1 MRNVELRH
9 LRYFIAAAQA
19 GSVVAGARAVGIV
32 QPALS
37 RQILELEAAI
47 GTPLLARKA
56 RGVELTAAGESFLRD
71 ATQLLADLQAGRD
84 RALRCA
90 AGQLGELRLGVL
102 PNYLGTAVVAD
113 VLRAFRA
120 SCPEVRVSVEP
131 MLSAEQVA
139 SIDRRQL
146 DGGIMT
152 WRKDEASHLS
162 SVVLFSDRFVLAV
175 PTSQFT
181 RRKHPKRL
189 ADVADQPFVWFDAGR
204 SSAHHRFLMEQC
216 ERAGFT
222 PRVAQTGRDIPTVLG
237 LVSAGMGCAFVPE
250 SLSALCPPT
259 VRLIPL
265 PEMADCFDVEFAFDE
280 AMVSPVVERF
290 VQALRQVLGSEP
302 GPAAPG
308 AQLARMRRAARS
320 PHHAASSKTE

>member
-9 LRYFIAAAQA
+9 LRYFIAVAQA

-56 RGVELTAAGESFLRD
+56 RGVQLTAAGESFLRD

-90 AGQLGELRLGVL
+90 AGQLGELHLGVL

-113 VLRAFRA
+113 VLRAFRT
-120 SCPEVRVSVEP
+120 SYPEVRVSVAP

-139 SIDRRQL
+139 SIERRQL

-152 WRKDEASHLS
+152 WRKEEAPHLS

-175 PTSQFT
+175 PASRTT
-181 RRKHPKRL
+181 RRTQPKRL
-189 ADVADQPFVWFDAGR
+189 ADIAEQPFVWFDPGR
-204 SSAHHRFLMEQC
+204 SSAHHRFLMAQC

-250 SLSALCPPT
+250 SLSTLCPPT
-259 VRLIPL
+259 VWLVPL
-265 PEMADCFDVEFAFDE
+265 PELADRFDVEFAFDE
-280 AMVSPVVERF
+280 AMATPVVAQF
-290 VQALRQVLGSEP
+290 VQALREVLGRP
-302 GPAAPG
+302 
-308 AQLARMRRAARS
+308 
-320 PHHAASSKTE
+320 

>member
-1 MRNVELRH
+1 MRNIELRH
-9 LRYFIAAAQA
+9 LRYFIAVAQA
-19 GSVVAGARAVGIV
+19 GSVMAGARAVGIV

-56 RGVELTAAGESFLRD
+56 RGVELTTAGESFLRD

-113 VLRAFRA
+113 VLRTFRA
-120 SCPEVRVSVEP
+120 ACPEVRVSVDP
-131 MLSAEQVA
+131 MLSAEQVT
-139 SIDRRQL
+139 SIERRQL

-152 WRKDEASHLS
+152 WRKDEAPHLS

-175 PTSQFT
+175 PALQVT
-181 RRKHPKRL
+181 RRTLPKRL
-189 ADVADQPFVWFDAGR
+189 MDVADQPFVWFDSGR
-204 SSAHHRFLMEQC
+204 SSAHHRFLMARC

-222 PRVAQTGRDIPTVLG
+222 PRVAQSGRDIPTVLG

-250 SLSALCPPT
+250 SLSTQCPPT
-259 VRLIPL
+259 VRLVPL
-265 PEMADCFDVEFAFDE
+265 PEMADRFDVEFAFDE
-280 AMVSPVVERF
+280 AMATPVVEQF
-290 VQALRQVLGSEP
+290 VLALRQVLGSEV
-302 GPAAPG
+302 A
-308 AQLARMRRAARS
+308 
-320 PHHAASSKTE
+320 